1 MELRPGT
8 RSFAPDNPGEGDL
21 KRRSLSRLGE
31 TEMEVLHLV
40 WAIGEASVGDVHDR
54 ILGYRSV
61 AYTTVMTVMKKLAR
75 KGFLHCDSS
84 GSRYLYTAARP
95 PAQVREELVRDLLDK
110 VFHGSAAAL
119 VQTLVRG
126 EALSAEES
134 AEIRKLLARM
144 EEEEED
150 A

>member
-1 MELRPGT
+1 MR
-8 RSFAPDNPGEGDL
+8 
-21 KRRSLSRLGE
+21 RRSLSRLGE
-31 TEMEVLHLV
+31 TEMEVLQRV
-40 WAIGEASVGDVHDR
+40 WAMGEASVADVHDS
-54 ILGYRSV
+54 ILRARPV

-84 GSRYLYTAARP
+84 ESRYMYTPARP
-95 PAQVREELVRDLLDK
+95 PAQVRQELVQDLLDQ

-126 EALSAEES
+126 ETLSAEES
-134 AEIRKLLARM
+134 AEIQKMLARM
-144 EEEEED
+144 AADEEEED

>member
-1 MELRPGT
+1 MR
-8 RSFAPDNPGEGDL
+8 
-21 KRRSLSRLGE
+21 RRSLSRLGE
-31 TEMEVLHLV
+31 TEMEVLQRV
-40 WAIGEASVGDVHDR
+40 WSLGEASVADVHDH
-54 ILGYRSV
+54 ILKARPV

-84 GSRYLYTAARP
+84 GSRYMYTPARP
-95 PAQVREELVRDLLDK
+95 PAQVRQELVQDLLDR

-126 EALSAEES
+126 ESLSAEES
-134 AEIRKLLARM
+134 AEIRRLLADM
-144 EEEEED
+144 AAEEEERD

>member
-1 MELRPGT
+1 MEEQLR
-8 RSFAPDNPGEGDL
+8 
-21 KRRSLSRLGE
+21 RRSLSRLGE
-31 TEMEVLHLV
+31 TEMEVLHHV
-40 WAIGEASVGDVHDR
+40 WRLGEASVADVHDS
-54 ILGYRSV
+54 ILKARPV

-75 KGFLHCDSS
+75 KGFLNCDSS
-84 GSRYLYTAARP
+84 ESRYMYTPARP
-95 PAQVREELVRDLLDK
+95 PAQVRQELVQDLLDK

-126 EALSAEES
+126 EALSVEES

-144 EEEEED
+144 EEKEEVD